1 MARRGRDMR
10 FSEKWYIPIYGIL
23 RKKPSKILKYHVR
36 RSEFGLG
43 KAHGSRLSMS
53 LAARSISPVSQAAV
67 LALRRNVRSNSS
79 LQAVPSLARLDL
91 RISGMETTMPSDGM
105 NAVRKRR
112 PESDSR
118 TPCGAVSAESKARR
132 RRVEMGQ
139 RALEHSAGC
148 AQRRSGRHGQQPR
161 LPLET

>member
-1 MARRGRDMR
+1 
-10 FSEKWYIPIYGIL
+10 
-23 RKKPSKILKYHVR
+23 
-36 RSEFGLG
+36 
-43 KAHGSRLSMS
+43 MS

-91 RISGMETTMPSDGM
+91 RISGMETAMPSDGM

-118 TPCGAVSAESKARR
+118 TPCGAISAESKARR

-139 RALEHSAGC
+139 RVRAFGRLRAEAFWNTWAKASASLGNLTGYAAPPLGIYASSEISLSILGHVHSCIRSSLRAFRGGL
-148 AQRRSGRHGQQPR
+148 QVFLRRPR
-161 LPLET
+161 SRK